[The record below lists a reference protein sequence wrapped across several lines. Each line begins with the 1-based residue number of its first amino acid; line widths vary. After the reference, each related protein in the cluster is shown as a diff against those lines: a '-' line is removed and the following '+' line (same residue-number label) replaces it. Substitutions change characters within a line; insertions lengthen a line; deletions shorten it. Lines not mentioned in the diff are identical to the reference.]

1 MRMVWSEWRDFIKKM
16 MRMALKF
23 DTIYDTLAFMKRY
36 WTLLRNE
43 PLLRRLSLIQLIAY
57 FGAWFSNV
65 AIYTLL
71 IQMGAD
77 AATIALVAALH
88 FLPGVFQAPL
98 SGVVVDRVNPKKL
111 MIGLTLIEIVCTLS
125 LVSIENVGMLWLL
138 YILVFVRMGASS
150 FHFTVE
156 MSLLPRILKGKSLQ
170 AANEIHSIIW
180 SLSYTMGMA
189 LSGLVVYWVGIT
201 AAFLLD
207 AALFGIV
214 LVLAAGLRL
223 EGDFSSLPKDRF
235 VRMMGEALE
244 YIGKNRIVLHLMALH
259 AVIGF
264 TAFDA
269 LVALAAKHYYADIVA
284 VSLGIGLLNAARAL
298 GLVVGPMVLGHR
310 INNERL
316 GWLFVAEAAA
326 IFLWGVVMD
335 DFYRSLAASV
345 VVGFVTT
352 TLWSYTYTL
361 LQHHTQSEYYGRV
374 IAYNDMI
381 FLGVGA
387 FVSLL
392 IGTLAQS
399 GVALGTITL
408 ILGSVF
414 VAAALYYVWIR
425 QRYALEEIV

>member
-1 MRMVWSEWRDFIKKM
+1 
-16 MRMALKF
+16 
-23 DTIYDTLAFMKRY
+23 MKRY

-71 IQMGAD
+71 IEMGAD

-98 SGVVVDRVNPKKL
+98 SGVIVDRVNPKKL
-111 MIGLTLIEIVCTLS
+111 MIVLTVIEIVCTLS
-125 LVSIENVGMLWLL
+125 LISIDNAGMLWFL
-138 YILVFVRMGASS
+138 YALVFIRMGAAS

-170 AANEIHSIIW
+170 TANEIHSIIW
-180 SLSYTMGMA
+180 SLSYTLGMA
-189 LSGLVVYWVGIT
+189 LSGLVVYWVGVT
-201 AAFLLD
+201 AAFILD
-207 AALFGIV
+207 AALFAVV
-214 LVLAAGLRL
+214 LVLAAGLKL
-223 EGDFSSLPKDRF
+223 EGDFSPPPKERF
-235 VRMMGEALE
+235 VRMMGEAFE
-244 YIGKNRIVLHLMALH
+244 YIAKNKIVLHLMLLH

-269 LVALAAKHYYADIVA
+269 LVALAAKNYYADIVA

-298 GLVVGPMVLGHR
+298 GLVIGPMVLGHWV
-310 INNERL
+310 NNERL
-316 GWLFVAEAAA
+316 GWLLVAEAAA
-326 IFLWGVVMD
+326 IALWAAMMD
-335 DFYRSLAASV
+335 DFYASLAASV

-361 LQHHTQSEYYGRV
+361 LQHHTRNDFYGRV
-374 IAYNDMI
+374 VAYNDMI

-387 FVSLL
+387 FASLL
-392 IGTLAQS
+392 IGYLAQS
-399 GVALGTITL
+399 GISLEVITL

-414 VAAALYYVWIR
+414 VLAALYYGWIR
-425 QRYALEEIV
+425 RRYLLKEIG